1 MSHPHMELSSS
12 THQVRGVQRKQYHL
26 RRVVRH
32 RPNLCLSSLCLSPV
46 EVIVSTGCWRATE
59 HSRQASSPMHAVHT
73 RCAKA
78 RFALQPLW
86 ASLPSF
92 WSFITFASSPQ
103 RTSSRLQHTPD
114 RYRLQALGRARRVY
128 DRGRLRQPPP
138 PVVDRLRRS
147 SGLLGNAMQHWAVVA
162 TQCSTAP
169 FVSCWLIG
177 AGITRE
183 PPWD

>member
-1 MSHPHMELSSS
+1 MSRVTHAPSSMSHPHMELSSS

-32 RPNLCLSSLCLSPV
+32 RPNLCLSSLCLSPF

-59 HSRQASSPMHAVHT
+59 HSRRASSLMHDVHT

-103 RTSSRLQHTPD
+103 RTCSRLQRTPD
-114 RYRLQALGRARRVY
+114 RYRLQALGRARRVF

-138 PVVDRLRRS
+138 PVVGRLRAVERVAWECNAA
-147 SGLLGNAMQHWAVVA
+147 LGGYGYVVLNGSF
-162 TQCSTAP
+162 C
-169 FVSCWLIG
+169 LE
-177 AGITRE
+177 AG
-183 PPWD
+183 

>member
-1 MSHPHMELSSS
+1 
-12 THQVRGVQRKQYHL
+12 
-26 RRVVRH
+26 
-32 RPNLCLSSLCLSPV
+32 
-46 EVIVSTGCWRATE
+46 
-59 HSRQASSPMHAVHT
+59 MHDVHT

-138 PVVDRLRRS
+138 PVVDRLR
-147 SGLLGNAMQHWAVVA
+147 AVERVA
-162 TQCSTAP
+162 WECSAAVGGYGYAVRNGS
-169 FVSCWLIG
+169 FRLVIG
-177 AGITRE
+177 
-183 PPWD
+183 